1 MATKCCYVC
10 VKCGLAIRLGG
21 NVPPGRLFDLRNDWH
36 GDSRPHGEHN
46 PIEYRAIFGL
56 AFGVAFLGESL
67 TMPVTVGTLSIVIG
81 VMALAKRDGKGED
94 TSWPLWALALP
105 VLAAVIRVGAHLL
118 TKVGM
123 EEIPTPTSQVWLPI
137 THHLRWP

>member
-1 MATKCCYVC
+1 M
-10 VKCGLAIRLGG
+10 
-21 NVPPGRLFDLRNDWH
+21 
-36 GDSRPHGEHN
+36 
-46 PIEYRAIFGL
+46 
-56 AFGVAFLGESL
+56 
-67 TMPVTVGTLSIVIG
+67 G

-123 EEIPTPTSQVWLPI
+123 EEVPSAYFAGLVAYNASLTVAVTTFIFEKNLS
-137 THHLRWP
+137 